1 MRLKDVENIILEGYK
16 EVTQK
21 FYQSADKQQVDEVI
35 AKFKTL
41 VNRNQ
46 LQGNEKN
53 IDWWGKQGWEKFK
66 EKVEFQSQ
74 QKTSTELKKQKIPGQ
89 SIFLAENEK
98 WLIVIP
104 LDKEASCFHGKNTS
118 WCTTKPYQP
127 YFERYFYKD
136 DVTLIYFIRKTD
148 GGKWAIAVDRDNYA
162 TYFDVEDN
170 EIEAE
175 KFKDQTGLD
184 SKKFIKLAQEK
195 QDTIGKSR
203 QSYKELFQWVD
214 TSIDIKASNKNR
226 NRDEEI
232 EAALMKLKDRDLLSQ
247 YLYVVNEQ
255 DFPLNFQKFMINLQP
270 NNLKYIKNPTVNII
284 KEALKISGDAI
295 KYVEKPQKEM
305 QLIAINNNISAF
317 KYINVDDLYP
327 EVIEQQL
334 QRHPDSIATLIDS
347 KYPITQK
354 MIDIAIASGIGLFK
368 IPQKFLGEEQYLAAV
383 RSNQYNYDDVPIKFR
398 YKKEFMIAALRNANL
413 YATKNLKLMKP
424 ELFDEDIIEAA
435 LDNNDA
441 NIPQIIGTLF
451 ALMSEEQIKQYQDLI
466 SERFKQ
472 LTDAL

>member
-16 EVTQK
+16 DVTQK
-21 FYQSADKQQVDEVI
+21 FYQSAEKQQVDEVI

-127 YFERYFYKD
+127 YFERYFYQD
-136 DVTLIYFIRKTD
+136 GVTLIYFIRKTD

-162 TYFDVEDN
+162 TYFDVEDK
-170 EIEAE
+170 EIEAD

-184 SKKFIKLAQEK
+184 STKFIKLAQEK

-203 QSYKELFQWVD
+203 QSYKELYKQTEVMINNAAD
-214 TSIDIKASNKNR
+214 EKNR
-226 NRDEEI
+226 ERNEKI
-232 EAALMKLKDRDLLSQ
+232 EAALMKLKGRNILAD
-247 YLYVVNEQ
+247 YLYVVSEQ
-255 DFPLNFQKFMINLQP
+255 DFPLNFQKFMINMSG
-270 NNLKYIKNPTVNII
+270 NNLQYINNPTEQII
-284 KEALKISGDAI
+284 KTALSQNGNAI
-295 KYVEKPQKEM
+295 KYVKNPQKEM
-305 QLIAINNNISAF
+305 QLIAINNSFQAF
-317 KYINVDDLYP
+317 KFINVDDLYP

-334 QRHPDSIATLIDS
+334 QRHPDSIATLIDN

-354 MIDIAIASGIGLFK
+354 MVDIAVASGIRVFK
-368 IPQKFLGEEQYLAAV
+368 IPQKFLGEEQFLAAV
-383 RSNQYNYDDVPIKFR
+383 KSKQYNYDDVPIKFR
-398 YKKEFMIAALRNANL
+398 HKKEFMIAALRNANL

-435 LDNNDA
+435 LYNNDA
-441 NIPQIIGTLF
+441 NMYSIIGTLM
-451 ALMSEEQIKQYQDLI
+451 AMMSKEQIKQYQDII

-472 LTDAL
+472 VTDT

>member
-66 EKVEFQSQ
+66 EKVDFQSQ

-127 YFERYFYKD
+127 YFERYFYQD

-175 KFKDQTGLD
+175 EFKDQTGLD
-184 SKKFIKLAQEK
+184 STKFIKLAQEK

-203 QSYKELFQWVD
+203 QSYKELYKQTEAMID
-214 TSIDIKASNKNR
+214 TAADEKNR
-226 NRDEEI
+226 ERNEKI
-232 EAALMKLKDRDLLSQ
+232 EAALMKLKGRDILAD

-255 DFPLNFQKFMINLQP
+255 DFPLNFQKFMINMNG
-270 NNLKYIKNPTVNII
+270 NNIKYIKNPTEQII
-284 KEALKISGDAI
+284 KTALSQNGNAI
-295 KYVEKPQKEM
+295 RYVTNPQKEM
-305 QLIAINNNISAF
+305 QFLAIKNTDYAF
-317 KYINVDDLYP
+317 KFINVEDLHP
-327 EVIEQQL
+327 EVAEYQL
-334 QRHPDSIATLIDS
+334 DRNPEYIVPLINQN
-347 KYPITQK
+347 YPITQK
-354 MIDIAIASGIGLFK
+354 MVDIVITKGINIRAI
-368 IPQKFLGEEQYLAAV
+368 PTEFLGEDQYLASIKSFP
-383 RSNQYNYDDVPIKFR
+383 SNYKNIPDDLKN
-398 YKKEFMIAALRNANL
+398 KKEFMIAALRNA
-413 YATKNLKLMKP
+413 YMYTSDNLKLMNP

-441 NIPQIIGTLF
+441 NMYSILGTLM
-451 ALMSEEQIKQYQDLI
+451 AIMSKEQVKQYQDLL

-472 LTDAL
+472 LRNA